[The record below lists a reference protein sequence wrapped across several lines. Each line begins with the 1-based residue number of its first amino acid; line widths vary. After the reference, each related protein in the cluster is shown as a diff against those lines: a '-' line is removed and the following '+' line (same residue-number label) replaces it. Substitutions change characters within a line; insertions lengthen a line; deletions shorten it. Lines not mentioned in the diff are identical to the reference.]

1 MGLFD
6 DVCFLSNE
14 RVEIGVKAA
23 KRIIQDNL
31 SSYGFLDNDKAAQA
45 IMQYRN
51 TPLSELKLSKSQIL
65 FFRQL
70 RDHLPSH
77 ASNYTFHESW
87 CKLAIQRQQL
97 VNPRDKKIE
106 KPYDLKAGKLQ
117 PLPLFTSVLIR
128 EQGTKHYKKW
138 NKTGRIIELVLKIPS
153 LLHSNR
159 HLSYKAQHHQLPIRI
174 PHHILTPP

>member
-51 TPLSELKLSKSQIL
+51 TPLSELKLSKSQI

-70 RDHLPSH
+70 RDDLPSH

-87 CKLAIQRQQL
+87 CKLAIQREQL
-97 VNPRDKKIE
+97 VNP
-106 KPYDLKAGKLQ
+106 
-117 PLPLFTSVLIR
+117 
-128 EQGTKHYKKW
+128 
-138 NKTGRIIELVLKIPS
+138 
-153 LLHSNR
+153 
-159 HLSYKAQHHQLPIRI
+159 
-174 PHHILTPP
+174 